1 MVPPLDA
8 RSYKYQLELYV
19 LQPNKLFLTTLHG
32 SIQFFWHKPS
42 NIEKV
47 RLKSTL

>member
-1 MVPPLDA
+1 MVPQLDA
-8 RSYKYQLELYV
+8 RFHKCQLELYV
-19 LQPNKLFLTTLHG
+19 FLPNKLFLTTLHG
-32 SIQFFWHKPS
+32 PIQFFWREPP